1 MIILYLIVLVILSV
15 YSYALIDPNLTLF
28 NLPIWAQFR
37 EYMVHVGYYQRDI
50 SWYIYFTI
58 ILFLFAFHLFFVK
71 NYKRFSPV
79 KIILFSS
86 IILLVSYPF
95 LSHDFFNYLFD
106 AKILTYY
113 HQNPYLH
120 RALDFPGDPWLRFLH
135 WTHRT
140 YPYGPSF
147 LVLTVIPSAIGMG
160 KFIMHYFLLKLTFL
174 FLFILSIYLIS
185 KKNRKWAMILATNP
199 LIIMEGMVMMHNDL
213 VGLALSLIGIYFL
226 LDKNQIPGR
235 ILLLIS
241 AGIKYITFF
250 PIFITKNMKLN
261 AVLFALTLG
270 LIAYATTRLGIQPWY
285 FITLFVFVPFFDDFI
300 MRLNIFFFALLVCY
314 YPFIRISD
322 WGTQSNVDLKN
333 MIIYTGIILNI
344 IYLLFHYL
352 MKSRK
357 AFLTR

>member
-1 MIILYLIVLVILSV
+1 
-15 YSYALIDPNLTLF
+15 
-28 NLPIWAQFR
+28 
-37 EYMVHVGYYQRDI
+37 
-50 SWYIYFTI
+50 
-58 ILFLFAFHLFFVK
+58 
-71 NYKRFSPV
+71 
-79 KIILFSS
+79 
-86 IILLVSYPF
+86 
-95 LSHDFFNYLFD
+95 
-106 AKILTYY
+106 
-113 HQNPYLH
+113 
-120 RALDFPGDPWLRFLH
+120 
-135 WTHRT
+135 
-140 YPYGPSF
+140 
-147 LVLTVIPSAIGMG
+147 MG